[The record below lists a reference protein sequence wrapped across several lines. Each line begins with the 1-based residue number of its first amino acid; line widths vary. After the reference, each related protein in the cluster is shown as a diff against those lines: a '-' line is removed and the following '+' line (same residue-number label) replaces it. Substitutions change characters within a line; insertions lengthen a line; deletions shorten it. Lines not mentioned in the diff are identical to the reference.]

1 MIADERW
8 NENWVAVSRP
18 GSVRVDLGLSRAKR
32 RAAERAIR
40 ALPPGTPVVVA
51 ASPLGALRRKRFA
64 SKAGLALE
72 HEYLVFPSAR
82 APAYMVEDARGP
94 IRFFLA
100 GVLVTPPRTR
110 TRFSTPIG
118 AVLFLLRA
126 FKPWRLVRVA
136 APGRLLVATRT

>member
-18 GSVRVDLGLSRAKR
+18 GSVRIDLGLSRAKR
-32 RAAERAIR
+32 RAAERAIE
-40 ALPPGTPVVVA
+40 ALPRGTPVVVA
-51 ASPLGALRRKRFA
+51 ASPLGALGRKRFA
-64 SKAGLALE
+64 SNARLALE
-72 HEYLVFPSAR
+72 REYLVFPSAR

-110 TRFSTPIG
+110 TRLSTPIG
-118 AVLFLLRA
+118 AVLFLARA
-126 FKPWRLVRVA
+126 FKPWRLVRMV
-136 APGRLLVATRT
+136 APGRLLVGARR